1 MLYPQRYE
9 SYNYFHLQFSFNV
22 CIERIIPEIMAPFHD
37 EKYFNEN
44 LNNFLM
50 LMKAD
55 IEVTGSERNS
65 LPL

>member
-1 MLYPQRYE
+1 
-9 SYNYFHLQFSFNV
+9 
-22 CIERIIPEIMAPFHD
+22 MAPFHD

-55 IEVTGSERNS
+55 IEVTGSEKNS